1 MGKILSLREY
11 IDDYE
16 NQEEF
21 KVSTFCRLMQ
31 IVSDAIEQVDRN
43 LIRINLDDI
52 KVDTSKKEII
62 LPSHLFSDDDNE
74 KTIAD
79 LNTGISVMADRKS
92 SKEHKRV
99 AFALMILGWYCNPD
113 QSAVLNDMEV
123 LDNFDT
129 YMEKVPNWL
138 QDFFVQIFQNMDYN
152 TSFGDYY
159 RCHYTDKIKEN
170 VKEAFAPYNLTD
182 EQFLRVCSLVVR
194 TAKRMAEEELVNE
207 G

>member
-1 MGKILSLREY
+1 M
-11 IDDYE
+11 
-16 NQEEF
+16 
-21 KVSTFCRLMQ
+21 
-31 IVSDAIEQVDRN
+31 
-43 LIRINLDDI
+43 
-52 KVDTSKKEII
+52 
-62 LPSHLFSDDDNE
+62 PSHLFSDDDNE

-159 RCHYTDKIKEN
+159 RSHYTDKIKEN
-170 VKEAFAPYNLTD
+170 VKEAFASYNLTD

>member
-1 MGKILSLREY
+1 MGKILSLR
-11 IDDYE
+11 E

-159 RCHYTDKIKEN
+159 RSHYTDKIKEN

>member
-1 MGKILSLREY
+1 
-11 IDDYE
+11 
-16 NQEEF
+16 
-21 KVSTFCRLMQ
+21 
-31 IVSDAIEQVDRN
+31 
-43 LIRINLDDI
+43 
-52 KVDTSKKEII
+52 
-62 LPSHLFSDDDNE
+62 
-74 KTIAD
+74 
-79 LNTGISVMADRKS
+79 
-92 SKEHKRV
+92 
-99 AFALMILGWYCNPD
+99 
-113 QSAVLNDMEV
+113 MEV

-159 RCHYTDKIKEN
+159 RSHYTDKIKEN